1 MVKQI
6 SVFLENKPGQLSEI
20 TKVLTAKDI
29 NIRALNIAEAAEYG
43 IIRLVIKRH
52 DEAVAALKEAGF
64 VTMESE
70 VVAVKIPDV
79 PGGLN
84 IVLSTV
90 SDFDI
95 QYMYTMI
102 DRAGNSA
109 FMVFRVDDVEGF
121 KKIITSSGLNVVDE
135 L

>member
-20 TKVLTAKDI
+20 TKVLTAKNI
-29 NIRALNIAEAAEYG
+29 SIRALNIAEAAEYG
-43 IIRLVIKRH
+43 IIRLVIRKH

-109 FMVFRVDDVEGF
+109 FMVFRVEDVEGF